1 MELFDLIQ
9 TLVGAHG
16 PSGDEGE
23 IRETISRLAAPL
35 AALHLPRPS
44 TPVKR

>member
-23 IRETISRLAAPL
+23 IRETISRLAAPF
-35 AALHLPRPS
+35 AVMARQNPPG
-44 TPVKR
+44 